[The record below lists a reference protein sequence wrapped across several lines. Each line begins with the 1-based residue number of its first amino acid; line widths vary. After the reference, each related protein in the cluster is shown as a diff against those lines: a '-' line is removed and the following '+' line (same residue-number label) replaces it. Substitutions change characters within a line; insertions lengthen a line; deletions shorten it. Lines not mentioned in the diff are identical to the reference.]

1 MKKEIFNV
9 EGIEIEIEKYDKED
23 AEAKR
28 RVIAYAFKAIRKE
41 TGMNRKD
48 FSDWIGIPYRT
59 MQEWELGRRMMP
71 DYVLSLIAYKVA
83 NEKQKGRFDHDSI

>member
-1 MKKEIFNV
+1 MEKEIFNV

-28 RVIAYAFKAIRKE
+28 RKMAYAFKAIRE
-41 TGMNRKD
+41 ESGMSRKD
-48 FSDWIGIPYRT
+48 FAQWLGVPYRT

-71 DYVLSLIAYKVA
+71 DYVLRLIAYKVV
-83 NEKQKGRFDHDSI
+83 NEKQKGRFAHDSI